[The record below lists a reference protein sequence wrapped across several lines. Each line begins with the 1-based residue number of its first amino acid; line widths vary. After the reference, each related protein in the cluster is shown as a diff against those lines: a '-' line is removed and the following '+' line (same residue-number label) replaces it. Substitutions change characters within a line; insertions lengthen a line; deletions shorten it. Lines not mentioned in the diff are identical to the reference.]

1 MTIDEAV
8 RQSISRI
15 RKPHWAWPS
24 DVLVLNVAFSEQHG
38 RNLYGPWA
46 TLHSPTMK
54 ELPGMEHLEEQQVFV
69 LGDSADDWEAA

>member
-38 RNLYGPWA
+38 RNLYG
-46 TLHSPTMK
+46 
-54 ELPGMEHLEEQQVFV
+54 LEEQQVFV